1 MNTNNK
7 KWFRVPSVVGIML
20 ALDLVSKFIADE
32 VVDPYEPIEV
42 LPFFNLVNLENKG
55 AAFGMFAGLGNG
67 FFITV
72 SVCAILFIV
81 HLLINTKECPFCLA
95 LILSGALGNLYD
107 RLAYGEV
114 RDFLDFHI
122 AGKHWPA
129 FNVAD
134 SALTVGLALLFVD
147 AFIQLRRHERENK

>member
-1 MNTNNK
+1 MIKLGNRL
-7 KWFRVPSVVGIML
+7 RVPSVVGIVL
-20 ALDLVSKFIADE
+20 ALDLITKFVADE
-32 VVDPYEPIEV
+32 MVDPYEPIEL

-55 AAFGMFAGLGNG
+55 AAFGMGSGLGNG

-72 SVCAILFIV
+72 SICAILFII

-107 RLAYGEV
+107 RLAYGQV

-122 AGKHWPA
+122 GGYHWPA

-134 SALTVGLALLFVD
+134 SALTVGLALLFIDVLT
-147 AFIQLRRHERENK
+147 QLKHHEQENK